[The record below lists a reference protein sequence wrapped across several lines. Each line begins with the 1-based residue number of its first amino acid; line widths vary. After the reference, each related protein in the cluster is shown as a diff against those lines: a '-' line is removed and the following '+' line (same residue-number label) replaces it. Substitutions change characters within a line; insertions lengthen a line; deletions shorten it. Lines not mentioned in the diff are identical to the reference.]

1 MFSTL
6 NAPILNAAEIAEVSG
21 GYFDWD
27 TDWCGTRIPG
37 WPRPK
42 SMVNVLESRDYVAL
56 NPQPLPPVSGGDFG
70 MMFSF

>member
-6 NAPILNAAEIAEVSG
+6 NTSILNAAELAKVSG
-21 GYFDWD
+21 GYIGWE

-42 SMVNVLESRDYVAL
+42 SMVNVLESLDYAAL
-56 NPQPLPPVSGGDFG
+56 NPQPLPPKSGDFG